1 VLAHLHTT
9 NPAYSVYFSRCSQSN
24 EYSAIV
30 TIRQDWRVDAKQQKQ
45 KIWFI
50 NAWAAETETWLT
62 LIDNIEALDLTKDD
76 FFLWNDLSEHLDEKM
91 AQFFN
96 RRRFKVQHD
105 PMHRY
110 VADLT
115 STDSELS
122 LPEDVYV
129 KSLEPCHAQMMY
141 DLWPHKALSNVQAI
155 VNNIVDFPSAGLFL
169 KDGDRLVSWIVG
181 LNGMN
186 RLHTV
191 QEYRRR
197 GYADHVTR
205 YLMRAMVQS
214 GYLPFVHIK
223 AENQSSI
230 NFFQKLGFRK
240 IRTVS
245 MIEATAPGC

>member
-9 NPAYSVYFSRCSQSN
+9 NPAYSVYFSRCPKNN

-30 TIRQDWRVDAKQQKQ
+30 TIREDWRFNTKQQKQ
-45 KIWFI
+45 KIWYLTT
-50 NAWAAETETWLT
+50 WAAQTETWLT
-62 LIDNIEALDLTKDD
+62 LIDEIEVFDFTNDD
-76 FFLWNDLSEHLDEKM
+76 FILFDDLSEQLDEKVIE
-91 AQFFN
+91 FFS
-96 RRRFKVQHD
+96 RRRFKLHSD

-141 DLWPHKALSNVQAI
+141 DLWPHKAQSNVQTI
-155 VNNIVDFPSAGLFL
+155 VDNTVDFPSAGLFL
-169 KDGDRLVSWIVG
+169 KDGDGLVSWIVG
-181 LNGMN
+181 QNGMN
-186 RLHTV
+186 RLYTV

-205 YLMRAMVQS
+205 YLMRGMVQS

-223 AENQSSI
+223 AENQASI
-230 NFFQKLGFRK
+230 SFFQKLGFRWT
-240 IRTVS
+240 RTVS